1 MFWRMTS
8 VASSIS
14 SWTRCSFSM
23 AGGIFPEPLRR
34 RRAASAAPTVVAVSG
49 GREVPAA
56 DRSSQV
62 ALALLSARHVTR
74 QGAHFCERYMYMYMW
89 SGRWLQCILSPAI
102 STRLQCLLQHTA
114 AGLRRLSSSPWR
126 SPQGRILL
134 PISLAHPQSASAVTA
149 HGTLDTH
156 PDRCLRVRCYE
167 TQCCESATP
176 LLLLASHHR
185 ASIQW
190 AERRRWSLLMAHG
203 VHRERTP
210 TLTRLSVRSPYR
222 VA

>member
-1 MFWRMTS
+1 MTS

-74 QGAHFCERYMYMYMW
+74 QGAHFCEMYHVV
-89 SGRWLQCILSPAI
+89 RWLQCILQSPHVSNVYYSI
-102 STRLQCLLQHTA
+102 RLPAYGGSRALPGARRRAEYFSRYPLHTPRARQPSRHTA
-114 AGLRRLSSSPWR
+114 HWTHTQTDVSEYGAMRHSV
-126 SPQGRILL
+126 
-134 PISLAHPQSASAVTA
+134 AS
-149 HGTLDTH
+149 
-156 PDRCLRVRCYE
+156 
-167 TQCCESATP
+167 
-176 LLLLASHHR
+176 
-185 ASIQW
+185 
-190 AERRRWSLLMAHG
+190 RRRHRCCWRRTIAPRSSGRSVGVGRCSWLMECTASG
-203 VHRERTP
+203 RPRS
-210 TLTRLSVRSPYR
+210 RACLSDRR
-222 VA
+222 IE

>member
-1 MFWRMTS
+1 MTS

-74 QGAHFCERYMYMYMW
+74 QGAHFCERYTCGTCVYMW
-89 SGRWLQCILSPAI
+89 SGGCSAFYNLHTSPMSITAYGCTAYGG
-102 STRLQCLLQHTA
+102 SRALPGARRRAEYFSRYPLHTLRARQPSRHTA
-114 AGLRRLSSSPWR
+114 HWTHTQTDVSEYGAMRHSV
-126 SPQGRILL
+126 
-134 PISLAHPQSASAVTA
+134 AS
-149 HGTLDTH
+149 
-156 PDRCLRVRCYE
+156 
-167 TQCCESATP
+167 
-176 LLLLASHHR
+176 
-185 ASIQW
+185 
-190 AERRRWSLLMAHG
+190 RRRHRCCWRRTIAPRSSGRSVGVGRCSWLMECTASG
-203 VHRERTP
+203 RPRS
-210 TLTRLSVRSPYR
+210 RACLSDRR
-222 VA
+222 IE